1 MSATIVNIAEED
13 FFGTVI
19 RYGLYVGAIFQMICL
34 AACIVLPDSSGG
46 IDGANG
52 LKGNDS
58 DDSSSEHSSP
68 QNTPRRPYHR
78 SRKQD
83 KKKRR

>member
-1 MSATIVNIAEED
+1 MSATLVNIAEED
-13 FFGTVI
+13 YFGLVV
-19 RYGLYVGAIFQMICL
+19 RCGLYGAAIFQLICL
-34 AACIVLPDSSGG
+34 ASCIVAPDASGTV
-46 IDGANG
+46 DGPNG

-58 DDSSSEHSSP
+58 DDSCSEHSSP